1 MTHEEIEEILVRIDE
16 QLLRSFLGR
25 HEANVL
31 PERGL
36 HTRPV
41 WKLVLL
47 GWLIGTLFMAAY
59 IVLFW
64 WVFRWLR
71 V

>member
-1 MTHEEIEEILVRIDE
+1 VTHEEIEEILVRIDE

-31 PERGL
+31 PKRGL
-36 HTRPV
+36 HTWPV